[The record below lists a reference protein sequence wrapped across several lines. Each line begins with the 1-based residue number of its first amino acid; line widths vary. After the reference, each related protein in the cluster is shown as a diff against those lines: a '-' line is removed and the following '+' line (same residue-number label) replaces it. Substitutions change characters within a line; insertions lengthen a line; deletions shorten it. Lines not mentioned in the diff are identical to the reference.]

1 MKKFILLFTGYTSE
15 REVTCKLIRKI
26 CMTKNFNRQPAFHLS
41 HNRKGTFS
49 ITSFICIQSATL
61 TTPM

>member
-49 ITSFICIQSATL
+49 IGMLRASYVFNL
-61 TTPM
+61 PL